1 MMPISIQVT
10 FDPATMTNLRQL
22 SSKMDNSQQVML
34 DVVEQVTKDM
44 QKTALA
50 NSPYDA
56 DNPKKKGP
64 HMKTQWSEVYQ
75 VDGGFAFGNA
85 SAYAHVLE
93 FGLYRGVGP
102 KTAFGIYAG
111 KDTGWNS
118 YGIFSTQTL
127 SKADGNGAGG
137 MLGVLETDGRMAASA
152 NTIIKKML
160 DYFTNGF

>member
-10 FDPATMTNLRQL
+10 FAPDTINNLKL
-22 SSKMDNSQQVML
+22 FASKMADANQVML
-34 DVVEQVTKDM
+34 DVVKQVTEDM

-56 DNPKKKGP
+56 DNPHKKGP

-102 KTAFGIYAG
+102 KTEYGIYAG

-118 YGIFSTQTL
+118 YGIFSKQTL
-127 SKADGNGAGG
+127 SSTGGSGAGG
-137 MLGVLETDGRMAASA
+137 MLGVLETDGRMEQSA
-152 NTIIKKML
+152 NKIIDAMME
-160 DYFTNGF
+160 YFTKGF